1 MKLLADAHIS
11 RAMVNYLLGLGRD
24 ILHVAVMSPRMSDSN
39 ILKLAASEGRVVL
52 TADKDFGELCFLRLI
67 PCVGVVLLRLNAP
80 TETSR
85 LEIFKRY
92 WPVIEKNVEGF
103 FMVVT
108 DKSVRRSQLPTAE
121 EQQ

>member
-11 RAMVNYLLGLGRD
+11 RAMVNYLLGLGHD
-24 ILHVAVMSPRMSDSN
+24 VLHVAVISPRMSDSN
-39 ILKLAASEGRVVL
+39 ILKLAALEGRVVL

-67 PCVGVVLLRLNAP
+67 PCAGVVLLRLITP

-92 WPVIEKNVEGF
+92 WPVIEKNVGGHF
-103 FMVVT
+103 IVVT
-108 DKSVRRSQLPTAE
+108 DTSVRRSQLPTAE
-121 EQQ
+121 EQ